1 MNSVQSNP
9 RQMTTVMNA
18 TYLNSLSLD
27 ELFVEL
33 IWLQDQP
40 ATETVAQAWN
50 ECLDAIERRQD
61 RIDDWNDFLG
71 V

>member
-9 RQMTTVMNA
+9 RQMTTAMNA

-27 ELFVEL
+27 ELWVEL
-33 IWLQDQP
+33 IWTQDQP
-40 ATETVAQAWN
+40 DTPTMRQAWG
-50 ECLDAIERRQD
+50 EILDAIERRQD